1 MLGSYTAGD
10 LVAGRVELTNFAFAV
25 AGERQKAFGQLDRLV
40 LRLRVQDREPAGQ
53 LLGIRERAVGDGDL
67 VAGFC
72 ICFCIFAMCSGL
84 GGVFTSRVLG
94 MGAEF
99 PQLLADVSGT

>member
-1 MLGSYTAGD
+1 VLGSYTAGD

-53 LLGIRERAVGDGDL
+53 LPGIRERAVGDVTLSPVSASLPCVPGS
-67 VAGFC
+67 A
-72 ICFCIFAMCSGL
+72 ACSRAVL
-84 GGVFTSRVLG
+84 LG

>member
-1 MLGSYTAGD
+1 VD
-10 LVAGRVELTNFAFAV
+10 FVARRVELADFAFAV
-25 AGERQKAFGQLDRLV
+25 SGKLKEALRQLDRLV

>member
-1 MLGSYTAGD
+1 MD
-10 LVAGRVELTNFAFAV
+10 FVARRVELADFAFTVSGKLKEAL
-25 AGERQKAFGQLDRLV
+25 RQLDRLV